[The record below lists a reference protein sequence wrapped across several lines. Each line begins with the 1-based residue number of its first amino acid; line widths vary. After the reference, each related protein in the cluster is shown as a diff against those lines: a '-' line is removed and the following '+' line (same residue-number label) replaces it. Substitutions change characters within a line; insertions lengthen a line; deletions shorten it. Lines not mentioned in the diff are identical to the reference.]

1 MKRYIKPQIQVMAAA
16 LATEMLAGSKEG
28 DEVDNGMSKKNPGL
42 FDDEWQSEKE
52 SRFGVKIKKVV
63 CQNTLRVLSFKA
75 FMTHHLSFV

>member
-28 DEVDNGMSKKNPGL
+28 DEVDNGLSKKNPGL

-52 SRFGVKIKKVV
+52 SQTETDVTINSVWE
-63 CQNTLRVLSFKA
+63 
-75 FMTHHLSFV
+75 

>member
-52 SRFGVKIKKVV
+52 SQTETDVTINSVWE
-63 CQNTLRVLSFKA
+63 
-75 FMTHHLSFV
+75 

>member
-28 DEVDNGMSKKNPGL
+28 DEVDCGMSKKNPGL

-52 SRFGVKIKKVV
+52 SQTETDVTINSVWE
-63 CQNTLRVLSFKA
+63 
-75 FMTHHLSFV
+75 

>member
-28 DEVDNGMSKKNPGL
+28 DEVGNGMSKKNPGL

-52 SRFGVKIKKVV
+52 SQTETDVTINSVWE
-63 CQNTLRVLSFKA
+63 
-75 FMTHHLSFV
+75 

>member
-28 DEVDNGMSKKNPGL
+28 DEVDDGMSKKNPGL

-52 SRFGVKIKKVV
+52 SQTETDVTINSVWE
-63 CQNTLRVLSFKA
+63 
-75 FMTHHLSFV
+75 

>member
-16 LATEMLAGSKEG
+16 LTTEMLTGSREP

-52 SRFGVKIKKVV
+52 SQTDVTINSVWE
-63 CQNTLRVLSFKA
+63 
-75 FMTHHLSFV
+75 